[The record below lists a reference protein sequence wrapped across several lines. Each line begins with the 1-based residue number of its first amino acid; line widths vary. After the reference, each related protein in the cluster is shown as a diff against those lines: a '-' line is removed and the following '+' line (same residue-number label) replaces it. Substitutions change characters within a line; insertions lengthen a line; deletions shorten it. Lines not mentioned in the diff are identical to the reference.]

1 MFTSDQIALTDAV
14 NDIKKDWACEEH
26 DGTCY
31 INEKGDHLVMNRFRL
46 DAWGRAIVSRISA
59 SL

>member
-14 NDIKKDWACEEH
+14 NDIKKSWACEEH
-26 DGTCY
+26 GACY
-31 INEKGDHLVMNRFRL
+31 IDGKGDHLVMNRFRL
-46 DAWGRAIVSRISA
+46 DAWGRAIVSCVST